1 MFPTDGTVIA
11 TSLVN
16 TRSIKRAPLTGA
28 DIGAVERSIDITTMR
43 TTPVAPGVEAEVGA
57 GAGVRTAKKIEN
69 EKVRILERMMKKI
82 RTKGKRIIIDS

>member
-1 MFPTDGTVIA
+1 
-11 TSLVN
+11 
-16 TRSIKRAPLTGA
+16 
-28 DIGAVERSIDITTMR
+28 MR